1 MYTYSIMPLSDTHFD
16 EICADVRDQYER
28 GISTCPLF
36 KMTLVPEGNPVWDK
50 AGPLCALYR
59 RYREVLKPY
68 GIKTGILIQ
77 ASLGH
82 GYTITPNPFDRYV
95 NLSDGAERFVCCPE
109 DERFLDHFSGVLE
122 QLAAEH
128 PDAIMLDD
136 DFRLV
141 VRPGR
146 GCACP
151 RHMAE
156 FNRRAGTD
164 LTREQLYAHIR
175 SHDGKDRLTRIFLE
189 TQRDSL
195 IHAATRFRAAIDRV
209 DPSIQGINCTSGDSC
224 ESVIYTSKIFAGKG
238 NPTIVRAANG
248 IYAPLTSKGF
258 SAKIRNAAVRGGKL
272 RKHGIDIVLS
282 ETDTIPFNRYGKNA
296 RYLHAHYT
304 ASILERMKGA
314 KHWITRFS
322 AYEPNSGKAFRDI
335 LAMHRGFYERLADLS
350 DEIEWAGFG
359 SLFLEQEYSAIEAEN
374 VRFYHE
380 NEWISSV
387 LERMGLPFYFT
398 DTQKGAVLLEGSIVC
413 DMTDTEIC
421 ELFDKGSV
429 FADGESA
436 SDLVARGFGDRLGVS
451 LAPWDLDPV
460 RGETFNQRDDC
471 FCTKQ
476 KNHRRITIE
485 NKRVEALS
493 HNFKTDCNECV
504 LLSPAVT
511 SLSRGDGKLS
521 VVYCGTPKA
530 NFDYTEG
537 FAFLNETRKKQFV
550 QLMKR
555 ANVLPVYYEGDNEV
569 CLRAGHLQDGT
580 LLCTLLTLGFDPMDS
595 FDLYLETPPKAME
608 MLLPDGSQAPV
619 SFTPAKD
626 GLYTVHA
633 RVEPMYPVVL
643 LIQSR

>member
-16 EICADVRDQYER
+16 EICEDVRDQYKR

-36 KMTLVPEGNPVWDK
+36 KMTLVPEGDPVWDK
-50 AGPLCALYR
+50 AGPFCALYR
-59 RYREVLKPY
+59 RYREELAPY

-82 GYTITPNPFDRYV
+82 GYTLTPNPFDRYV
-95 NLSDGAERFVCCPE
+95 NLTDGEERFVCCPE

-195 IHAATRFRAAIDRV
+195 VHAITRFREAIDRV

-224 ESVIYTSKIFAGKG
+224 DSVVYTSKIFAGKG

-248 IYAPLTSKGF
+248 TYAPLSTRGF
-258 SAKIRNAAVRGGKL
+258 SITMRNAAVRGEKL
-272 RKHGIDIVLS
+272 RKHGVDVVLA
-282 ETDTIPFNRYGKNA
+282 ETDTVPFNRYAKNA
-296 RYLHAHYT
+296 RYMHAHYT
-304 ASILERMKGA
+304 ASILERLKGA

-322 AYEPNSGKAFRDI
+322 AYEPDSGKAFREI
-335 LAMHRGFYERLADLS
+335 LARHRGFYERLAELS
-350 DEIEWAGFG
+350 DELEWVGFG
-359 SLFLEQEYSAIEAEN
+359 SLFLEQEYSAIESEN
-374 VRFYHE
+374 PRYYHE
-380 NEWISSV
+380 NEWVTSV

-398 DTQKGAVLLEGSIVC
+398 DRQKGAVLLENSIVR
-413 DMTDTEIC
+413 DMTDAEI
-421 ELFDKGSV
+421 ESLFECGSV

-436 SDLVARGFGDRLGVS
+436 ADLVARGFGDRLGVS
-451 LAPWDLDPV
+451 LAPWDLANV
-460 RGETFNQRDDC
+460 AGETFDQTRNTY
-471 FCTKQ
+471 CTKQ
-476 KNHRRITIE
+476 KNHRRIAVE
-485 NKRVEALS
+485 NEAVETLS
-493 HNFKTDCNECV
+493 HNFKIDRNECV

-511 SLSRGDGKLS
+511 VLSRGAGRLS
-521 VVYCGTPKA
+521 VVYCGSPKA
-530 NFDYTEG
+530 NFDYGEG
-537 FAFLNETRKKQFV
+537 FAFLNETRKKQFAE
-550 QLMKR
+550 LLKR
-555 ANVLPVYYEGDNEV
+555 ADALPVYCAGDNEV
-569 CLRAGHLQDGT
+569 CLRAGYLRDGT
-580 LLCTLLTLGFDPMDS
+580 LLCALFVLGFDPMDEIT
-595 FDLYLETPPKAME
+595 LYLEKTPASVE
-608 MLLPDGSQAPV
+608 LLLPDGSQTPV
-619 SFTPAKD
+619 PFTPIGD
-626 GLYTVHA
+626 SLYTVHTCA
-633 RVEPMYPVVL
+633 EPMYPVIL
-643 LIQSR
+643 LIH